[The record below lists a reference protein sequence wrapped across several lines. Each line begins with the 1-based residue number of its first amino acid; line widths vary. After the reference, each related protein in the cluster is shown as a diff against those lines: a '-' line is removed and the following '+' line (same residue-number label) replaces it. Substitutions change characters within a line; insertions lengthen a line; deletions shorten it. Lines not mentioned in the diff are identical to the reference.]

1 MPYPMTRRPATRAHV
16 HIALGSDWLS
26 LDAAQRDSKHSTL
39 RAHVRN
45 RPLSARVSLTVG
57 GGTTRRGGRAGVGYP
72 RLFFRRS
79 PTCPYTTQGRKFWS
93 EIVWSGGRGTKDV
106 TTWGSLKKGTL
117 PWRQPPFR
125 RRGAPASPLRAPACP
140 CVTKQDL
147 EGNVRR
153 ATFYL
158 SSRRGP
164 RVPNRAQP

>member
-45 RPLSARVSLTVG
+45 RPLSARVSLTIG

-72 RLFFRRS
+72 RFFVRRS

-106 TTWGSLKKGTL
+106 TTRGSLN
-117 PWRQPPFR
+117 
-125 RRGAPASPLRAPACP
+125 RGPSRGVSYLSDAGAPLRAPACP

-158 SSRRGP
+158 SSPRGP